1 VNTEQAIEVIECE
14 KGCAEADLAN
24 NEGHINTERFIDAC
38 NMALAALRNQQERE
52 KGCEYCRA
60 IHKKPNDH
68 KTGDIIMPDRFWY
81 THEGDGG
88 DHYRPYR
95 YCPECGRKLRCD

>member
-1 VNTEQAIEVIECE
+1 MNTEQAIEVIECE

-52 KGCEYCRA
+52 KGCAYC
-60 IHKKPNDH
+60 NS
-68 KTGDIIMPDRFWY
+68 RFGIA
-81 THEGDGG
+81 THHTTESGLQVGTKRG
-88 DHYRPYR
+88 AKC
-95 YCPECGRKLRCD
+95 CPECGRKLGCD